1 MSKTWYREKKK
12 KERISRHYILPPK
25 FTRFFGVIIYKD
37 VYAVRLSL
45 LRERKLDLDLFY
57 FLFSSQLEE
66 TDIRRG

>member
-12 KERISRHYILPPK
+12 GTDLAPLYFTAEIYPLFWRNYIQGCIRGSTL
-25 FTRFFGVIIYKD
+25 FT
-37 VYAVRLSL
+37 S
-45 LRERKLDLDLFY
+45 ERKLDLDLFY